1 MAVRVLCSR
10 QALRLCSVLASPS
23 TSSSS
28 SSSLGL
34 QQSNRGLRVGF
45 LGAPF
50 NKGQRRAGVSE
61 GPQAVKDTGIIT
73 TLHDLGVDVRDYG
86 DVELDNNNNN
96 HNNNH
101 SKQLTDD
108 VSDSLY
114 LGPNG
119 ERHFQTVLTYN
130 QRLSSKVGE
139 VLKDGRLCVTVGG
152 DHSIAIGTI
161 HGHAHSNPEH
171 QVVVL
176 WVDAH
181 ADLNTGTSSPSGNMH
196 GMPAAF
202 HITNLSSRHAKLQDG
217 FPQASLA
224 TTHLAYIGLRDVDKG
239 ERAFLDQLGIVNYG
253 MREVDRLGVR
263 EVVARCLDHLSP
275 SNTRPLHVSFDID
288 ALDPLEAPSTGTPV
302 RGGLTMREGLVVVE
316 EARAGGHMGA
326 LDLVEVNPHLGTPTD
341 AAYTAH
347 AAKEIIMGA
356 LVGGDSQ

>member
-1 MAVRVLCSR
+1 MAVRALCSR
-10 QALRLCSVLASPS
+10 QAFRLCSVLAS
-23 TSSSS
+23 TSSS
-28 SSSLGL
+28 SSSLGR

-50 NKGQRRAGVSE
+50 NKGQRRVGVSE

-73 TLHDLGVDVRDYG
+73 SLQDLGVDVKDYG
-86 DVELDNNNNN
+86 DVEPDNNNNN
-96 HNNNH
+96 
-101 SKQLTDD
+101 KPTDD
-108 VSDSLY
+108 AGDSLH

-119 ERHFQTVLTYN
+119 ERHFEAVLTYN

-161 HGHAHSNPEH
+161 HGHAHTNPEH

-181 ADLNTGTSSPSGNMH
+181 ADLNSGTTSPSGNMH

-217 FPQASLA
+217 FPQPSLA
-224 TTHLAYIGLRDVDKG
+224 TIHLAYIGLRDVDKG

-253 MREVDRLGVR
+253 MRDVDRLGMR

-275 SNTRPLHVSFDID
+275 STTRPLHVSFDID

-302 RGGLTMREGLVVVE
+302 RGGLTLREGLVVVQ
-316 EARAGGHMGA
+316 EAWAGGHMGA

-356 LVGGDSQ
+356 LVGGYSQ